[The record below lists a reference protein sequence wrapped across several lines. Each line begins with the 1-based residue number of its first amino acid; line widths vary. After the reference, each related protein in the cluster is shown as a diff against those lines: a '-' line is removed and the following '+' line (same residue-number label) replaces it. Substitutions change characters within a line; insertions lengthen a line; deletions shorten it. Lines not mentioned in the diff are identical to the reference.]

1 MKRLF
6 VVVALACAFAVSS
19 YAQDYKEVMKERREM
34 SKMAEKE
41 ISSKVDK
48 SVKKAAKELSKDGWR
63 VAPGALPIEKQL
75 ERSYKMQYE
84 FDEYGFPAYI
94 IGEAQT
100 VGGNYDAAKMQAI
113 NLAKI
118 QLAGNIQTEVAG
130 LIENA
135 VGNNQLNQDE
145 AVSTTESVMG
155 AVNSIAQNIG
165 RVITVVEVY
174 RDLPKKMKEVRVVIF
189 YNAQMAKQAAQ
200 DAIREDLK
208 SKGQAL
214 VDKVNGLLGL

>member
-1 MKRLF
+1 MKRFF
-6 VVVALACAFAVSS
+6 VVVALSCAFAVSS
-19 YAQDYKEVMKERREM
+19 YAQDYKEVMKEHREM

-48 SVKKAAKELSKDGWR
+48 SVKKAAKKLSKDGWQ

-84 FDEYGFPAYI
+84 FDEYGFPVYI
-94 IGEAQT
+94 IGTAQT

-174 RDLPKKMKEVRVVIF
+174 RDLPQKMKEVRVVIF

-208 SKGQAL
+208 SKGHAL

>member
-48 SVKKAAKELSKDGWR
+48 SVKKAAKELSKDGWH

-118 QLAGNIQTEVAG
+118 QLAGNIQTEVSG

-145 AVSTTESVMG
+145 AVSTTKSVMG

>member
-1 MKRLF
+1 
-6 VVVALACAFAVSS
+6 
-19 YAQDYKEVMKERREM
+19 
-34 SKMAEKE
+34 MAEKE

-48 SVKKAAKELSKDGWR
+48 SVKKAAKKLSKDGWQ

-84 FDEYGFPAYI
+84 FDEYGFPVYI
-94 IGEAQT
+94 IGTAQT

-174 RDLPKKMKEVRVVIF
+174 RDLPQKMKEVRVVIF

-208 SKGQAL
+208 SKGHAL